1 MSIDSDVT
9 LYDVVKLA
17 VENETRFGFYTLPGI
32 VKSYDKDAKTC
43 TAEIAINNVHDD
55 RIIRYPELEDVPV
68 LLPRSKSGGFSF
80 MLEEGDE
87 VLLQFIQRSTGN
99 WRQTAGVQ
107 EPDMLLDFD
116 INDAVAVPCLH
127 PRESGYEQREATEAV
142 GKKVL
147 IDAEESAQLT
157 APKLFVGDK
166 TAIPAATTT
175 IGQGTPIEV
184 FNILQAILTAM
195 TIPMQTPTGPA
206 TLTGPVLTDVNAILA
221 SIGSIIGEAE

>member
-1 MSIDSDVT
+1 MDSDVT

-32 VKSYDKDAKTC
+32 VKSYDKDSKTC
-43 TAEIAINNVHDD
+43 TVEIAINNVHDD

-80 MLEEGDE
+80 MVEEGDE

-127 PRESGYEQREATEAV
+127 PRESGYEQREATEAI

-166 TAIPAATTT
+166 TAIASTVTLAK
-175 IGQGTPIEV
+175 GTPIEV
-184 FNILQAILTAM
+184 FNILKAILTAM

-206 TLTGPVLTDVNAILA
+206 TLTGPVDADIKAILA
-221 SIGSIIGEAE
+221 SISSIIGEAE